1 MDELLAAA
9 AAAMKMSA
17 KMVQRSAEA
26 KAKAQ
31 GVSVEAI
38 LAEWAGVDAPAAAAP
53 QAAAPAAPPA
63 PEATAAPATAAAPP
77 APDAGALL
85 AAAAVAMKMPAKM
98 VERSAEAKAKAQGVS
113 TEAILAEWAGVEA
126 PAAGAAPAA
135 SPVASS
141 AVPVA
146 AATTGPAVEVIGE
159 VSEPVE
165 PSPPQA
171 TPAKKERI
179 VPVGALPRWL
189 AALFLVVPAFAIA
202 YLTFLPNGP
211 NCGDAGRL
219 GVDQVTGEV
228 ANCDGSALGSTG
240 GDPYT
245 VGQTVYQTVGCA
257 ACHGAGGAGGGNFPA
272 FTGDALLTTFPT
284 GQCAAQIEWV
294 TLGTNG
300 WPGSTYGA
308 TNKPVGGS
316 GAVMPAWGTELT
328 ADELRA
334 VVVFERVAFGGEDL
348 ATGLEDC
355 PGPPDPAASAPGG

>member
-1 MDELLAAA
+1 MDERLPAA

-53 QAAAPAAPPA
+53 EAAAPAAPPA

-77 APDAGALL
+77 APDAGAPPGG
-85 AAAAVAMKMPAKM
+85 AAGGGEGAGRPPPPPPARPPAA
-98 VERSAEAKAKAQGVS
+98 R
-113 TEAILAEWAGVEA
+113 A
-126 PAAGAAPAA
+126 PAAP
-135 SPVASS
+135 P
-141 AVPVA
+141 
-146 AATTGPAVEVIGE
+146 GPAVEVIGE

-165 PSPPQA
+165 PPPPQA

-189 AALFLVVPAFAIA
+189 AALFLVIPAFAIA

-240 GDPYT
+240 GGPYT

-272 FTGDALLTTFPT
+272 LTGDALLTTFPT
-284 GQCAAQIEWV
+284 GQCAA
-294 TLGTNG
+294 
-300 WPGSTYGA
+300 
-308 TNKPVGGS
+308 
-316 GAVMPAWGTELT
+316 
-328 ADELRA
+328 
-334 VVVFERVAFGGEDL
+334 
-348 ATGLEDC
+348 
-355 PGPPDPAASAPGG
+355 